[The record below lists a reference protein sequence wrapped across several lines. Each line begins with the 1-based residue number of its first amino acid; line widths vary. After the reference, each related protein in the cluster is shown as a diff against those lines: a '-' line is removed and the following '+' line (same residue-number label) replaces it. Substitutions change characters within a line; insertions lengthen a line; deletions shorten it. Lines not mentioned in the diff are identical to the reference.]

1 MLSDNFFLIWV
12 NTYKNN
18 IFLTEF
24 IINNVQQFKK
34 NNATD
39 CIEQSV
45 TIKTFLEIL
54 DILGTLEILDG
65 QEG

>member
-54 DILGTLEILDG
+54 DILGALEILDG

>member
-34 NNATD
+34 
-39 CIEQSV
+39 
-45 TIKTFLEIL
+45 K
-54 DILGTLEILDG
+54 
-65 QEG
+65 

>member
-1 MLSDNFFLIWV
+1 MC
-12 NTYKNN
+12 NN
-18 IFLTEF
+18 S
-24 IINNVQQFKK
+24 KK

-39 CIEQSV
+39 CIEQLI

-54 DILGTLEILDG
+54 DILGTLEILDD

>member
-54 DILGTLEILDG
+54 DNLGTLEILDD

>member
-18 IFLTEF
+18 IFLLEI
-24 IINNVQQFKK
+24 IINNVQQIKK

-39 CIEQSV
+39 CIDVGCIVFRSY
-45 TIKTFLEIL
+45 LENA
-54 DILGTLEILDG
+54 
-65 QEG
+65 